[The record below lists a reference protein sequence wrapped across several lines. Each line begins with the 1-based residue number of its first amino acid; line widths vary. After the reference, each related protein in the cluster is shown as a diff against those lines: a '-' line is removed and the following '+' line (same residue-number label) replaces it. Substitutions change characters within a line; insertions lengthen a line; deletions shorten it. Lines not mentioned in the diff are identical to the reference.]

1 MALSPAVDRTRSSRY
16 RGALYLETALELRD
30 RKREIRERI
39 WRLLEERGVALFP
52 KPIYGRIPNF
62 LGREIAAA
70 RLARHPIFERARVVF
85 CNPDS
90 PQRPVREAAIRYRKI
105 LVMATPRLRE
115 GFLIIEP
122 GDVPRGREREAS
134 TIRGAFRYGRKV
146 EELPLPIDLKITGS
160 VAVSPDGGRV
170 GKGGGYSD
178 LEWGILREM
187 GAVRDDT
194 PVATTVHD
202 LQVVEEIPM
211 APHDMPVDYIFTPT
225 REIRVE
231 PPRPKPPGILPE
243 ELDERKA
250 SEIPMLAKLLA
261 EKRRAK

>member
-1 MALSPAVDRTRSSRY
+1 MRIS
-16 RGALYLETALELRD
+16 D

-52 KPIYGRIPNF
+52 KPIHGRIPNF
-62 LGREIAAA
+62 AGHEIAAA
-70 RLARHPIFERARVVF
+70 RLVRHPVFRRAEVVF

-90 PQRPVREAAIRYRKI
+90 PQRPVREAVIESRKV

-115 GFLIIEP
+115 GFLVVEP

-146 EELPLPIDLKITGS
+146 EEIRFSIDLKVTGS

-187 GAVRDDT
+187 GAVGDGT

-202 LQVVEEIPM
+202 LQVVREIPM

-231 PPRPKPPGILPE
+231 PPRPKPPGILLE
-243 ELDERKA
+243 ELDERKI
-250 SEIPMLAKLLA
+250 SQIPVLAKLLA
-261 EKRRAK
+261 RRQV

>member
-1 MALSPAVDRTRSSRY
+1 MRIS
-16 RGALYLETALELRD
+16 D

-52 KPIYGRIPNF
+52 KPIHGRIPNF
-62 LGREIAAA
+62 AGHEIAAA
-70 RLARHPIFERARVVF
+70 RLVRHPVFRRAEVVF

-90 PQRPVREAAIRYRKI
+90 PQRPVREAAIKSRKV

-115 GFLIIEP
+115 GFLVVEP

-146 EELPLPIDLKITGS
+146 EEIRFSIDLKVTGS

-187 GAVRDDT
+187 GAVGDGT

-202 LQVVEEIPM
+202 LQVVREIPM

-231 PPRPKPPGILPE
+231 PPRPKPPGILLE
-243 ELDERKA
+243 ELDERKI
-250 SEIPMLAKLLA
+250 SQIPVLAKLLA
-261 EKRRAK
+261 RRQV

>member
-1 MALSPAVDRTRSSRY
+1 MRIS
-16 RGALYLETALELRD
+16 D

-52 KPIYGRIPNF
+52 KPIHGRIPNF
-62 LGREIAAA
+62 AGHEIAAA
-70 RLARHPIFERARVVF
+70 RLVRHPVFRRAEVVF

-90 PQRPVREAAIRYRKI
+90 PQRPVREAVIKSRKV

-115 GFLIIEP
+115 GFLVVEP

-146 EELPLPIDLKITGS
+146 EEIRFSIDLKVTGS

-187 GAVRDDT
+187 GAVGDGT

-202 LQVVEEIPM
+202 LQVVREIPM

-231 PPRPKPPGILPE
+231 PPRPKPPGILLE
-243 ELDERKA
+243 ELDERKI
-250 SEIPMLAKLLA
+250 SQIPVLAKLLA
-261 EKRRAK
+261 RRRI